1 MVVII
6 YAYTG
11 VLTSMLTVP
20 KLVPTIDT
28 LDDLAANDAFQI
40 TIEKETI
47 KTWELLVCLQ
57 NFFNINLY

>member
-1 MVVII
+1 MVVLI
-6 YAYTG
+6 YAYAG

-20 KLVPTIDT
+20 KLEPTIDT

-47 KTWELLVCLQ
+47 KTWELLVRPTKL
-57 NFFNINLY
+57 LEY